1 VKIKL
6 MVFQKGVYLKLVSVF
21 LLAFNNYLEFTLLK
35 ILVISERII
44 LKIYARVVNIE
55 TDILF
60 LINEWNKIFISIE
73 LSKEGSLMKNH
84 IF

>member
-1 VKIKL
+1 
-6 MVFQKGVYLKLVSVF
+6 
-21 LLAFNNYLEFTLLK
+21 EFTLLK

>member
-1 VKIKL
+1 